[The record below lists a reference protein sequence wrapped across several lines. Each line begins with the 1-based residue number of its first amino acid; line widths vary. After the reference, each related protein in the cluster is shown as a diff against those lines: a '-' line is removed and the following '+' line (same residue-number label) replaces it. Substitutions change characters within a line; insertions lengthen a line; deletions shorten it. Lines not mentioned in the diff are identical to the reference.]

1 VRYDRIYMPY
11 SDVDAPVIFPNPTPG
26 EALMAFDAPTAG
38 SVEVRVL
45 DATGRML
52 YQAERQ
58 VKEGRNEV
66 QLWMGHLPQG
76 QYVVHVLF
84 GSHRADQSEPLEL
97 VAQKVV
103 ILPGN

>member
-1 VRYDRIYMPY
+1 MR
-11 SDVDAPVIFPNPTPG
+11 
-26 EALMAFDAPTAG
+26 
-38 SVEVRVL
+38 
-45 DATGRML
+45 RMRAKWKFACWTQRAECF

-84 GSHRADQSEPLEL
+84 GSHRADQSEPMEL
-97 VAQKVV
+97 VAEKVI
-103 ILPGN
+103 ILPGS